1 MKTLLLLLTAT
12 IGITAV
18 ICGGMMLFSPDGSTL
33 QLSPLLLTGT
43 PFTDFTIPGFV
54 LLFIVGVS
62 NLVATFTL
70 MHRQKNAFSF
80 SLAAGVLIC
89 GWIIVQIILTGV
101 YFWLQFVYLGAGI
114 SIILISFQLK
124 GKALI

>member
-1 MKTLLLLLTAT
+1 
-12 IGITAV
+12 
-18 ICGGMMLFSPDGSTL
+18 MLFSPDGSTL

-43 PFTDFTIPGFV
+43 PFKDFTIPGFV

-101 YFWLQFVYLGAGI
+101 LFWLQFVYLAAGI

>member
-1 MKTLLLLLTAT
+1 MKTLSLLLTAT

-18 ICGGMMLFSPDGSTL
+18 ICGGMMLFSPVGSTL

-43 PFTDFTIPGFV
+43 PFKDFTIPGFV

-101 YFWLQFVYLGAGI
+101 LFWLQFVYLAAGI